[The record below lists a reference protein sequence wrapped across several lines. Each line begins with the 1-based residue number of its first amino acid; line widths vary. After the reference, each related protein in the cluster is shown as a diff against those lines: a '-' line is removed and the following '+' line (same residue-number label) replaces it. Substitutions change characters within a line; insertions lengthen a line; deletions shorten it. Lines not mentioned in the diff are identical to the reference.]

1 MLKIL
6 SNQIGNWIKTLLC
19 TRCGPVLYR
28 KKNSDPHPELE
39 WERIA
44 KYLVEKQSNHELT
57 HSPNLLNWFN
67 EPETVPLTLQWRN
80 NPTRPNS
87 RTRLL
92 FVGNFVN
99 FTGPRSFMWTLGLLF
114 PGAFFRVWVVWNLGE
129 LRSELDLVVF
139 EFLLLLNPR
148 AGTLLGMSVT
158 HKMLRNSWNVNRTV
172 RKAHITQS
180 QSNIKQNE
188 AIIIFKAI
196 CTENVTIKNKLLIS
210 PGRFDPIF
218 ELQRAR
224 QQKKWKDLA
233 ASPQQ
238 AYPERQILFLIT
250 QTSRATIKQWLP
262 ANWHHELFSPDFV
275 VCFFR
280 LSFFSQNGNFNTLN
294 RTIFFSSSHLSLVKH
309 YGMRLQP
316 T

>member
-1 MLKIL
+1 M
-6 SNQIGNWIKTLLC
+6 
-19 TRCGPVLYR
+19 
-28 KKNSDPHPELE
+28 
-39 WERIA
+39 
-44 KYLVEKQSNHELT
+44 
-57 HSPNLLNWFN
+57 
-67 EPETVPLTLQWRN
+67 
-80 NPTRPNS
+80 
-87 RTRLL
+87 
-92 FVGNFVN
+92 
-99 FTGPRSFMWTLGLLF
+99 
-114 PGAFFRVWVVWNLGE
+114 
-129 LRSELDLVVF
+129 
-139 EFLLLLNPR
+139 
-148 AGTLLGMSVT
+148 
-158 HKMLRNSWNVNRTV
+158 
-172 RKAHITQS
+172 
-180 QSNIKQNE
+180 
-188 AIIIFKAI
+188 
-196 CTENVTIKNKLLIS
+196 S

-309 YGMRLQP
+309 YGMRFATHLDWEGSACEYIKQYRSLSHR
-316 T
+316 TNGFSFSRRNAKKFYRQYNF